1 MHKDNILYKFQKDK
15 EYQRYYKEAS
25 DLLDIAISIAE
36 ARRKKKITQVQLAKK
51 VGMPQSQIAR
61 LESGAHNTTLET
73 LNKVANALDL
83 RVKIAA

>member
-1 MHKDNILYKFQKDK
+1 MNKNNIFNKFQKDK

-25 DLLDIAISIAE
+25 DLLDISIQIAE
-36 ARRKKKITQVQLAKK
+36 ARRKKKITQVQLAKR

-61 LESGAHNTTLET
+61 LESGGHNVTLET

-83 RVKIAA
+83 RVKVST